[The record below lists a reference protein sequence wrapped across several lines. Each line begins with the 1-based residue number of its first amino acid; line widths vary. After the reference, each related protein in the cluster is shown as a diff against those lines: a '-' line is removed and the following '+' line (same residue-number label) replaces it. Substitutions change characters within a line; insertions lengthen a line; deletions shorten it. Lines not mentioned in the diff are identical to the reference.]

1 MNEFCARG
9 KRAKTLARAGRVQE
23 LRDLTAAGDEQAAWH
38 LVRCLARAGQFDELR
53 ERMTAGDRFARWA
66 YSKHL
71 VCERRLP
78 EAIEVLR
85 PLADAGSH
93 RAQRRLA
100 SLLAGQGRY
109 AEAVAQLRRA
119 PEHSADL
126 RRVGGWLRAC
136 GLADRSGVR
145 TDYLDRLRREG
156 ATLELSWVVLLW
168 WRARTA
174 DAVAL
179 LADIGPSDWLHE
191 RLVEESRG
199 WWLAGFRAVAIDLLA
214 TSAYRRTRAAL
225 LSQQKRRD
233 EAIAELRVLAAE
245 GERGAESD
253 LAAIL
258 GAEQPWR
265 ELLVAPVRVNGLAFS
280 QDGEALAVW
289 GHGPGSRAVAVLW
302 EVATG
307 APSRSARLS
316 TPFPG
321 GVTFRADG
329 TVEELPRPF
338 GADFRQG
345 TAVAPAAGLRAT
357 GSPGGG
363 VDVRE
368 LATGRLVRTID
379 TPATTMALHPDGSV
393 LATSDSVDGTVRLW
407 RLSAQARSAV
417 RQVL

>member
-1 MNEFCARG
+1 MNEIRARG
-9 KRAKTLARAGRVQE
+9 KRAKALARAGNVQE
-23 LRDLTAAGDEQAAWH
+23 LRDLAAAGDEQAAWH
-38 LVRCLARAGQFDELR
+38 LVHCLARAGQFDELW
-53 ERMTAGDRFARWA
+53 ERMSVGDRFARWA
-66 YSKHL
+66 CSKHL
-71 VCERRLP
+71 VCKRRLP

-119 PEHSADL
+119 PAHSADL
-126 RRVGGWLRAC
+126 RRVGGWLWGC
-136 GLADRSGVR
+136 GLADHSGVR
-145 TDYLDRLRREG
+145 PDYLDRLRQEG
-156 ATLELSWVVLLW
+156 AKLELSWIVLLW
-168 WRARTA
+168 WRSRTA

-191 RLVEESRG
+191 RLVQESRG
-199 WWLAGFRAVAIDLLA
+199 WWLADLRAVAIDLLA

-233 EAIAELRVLAAE
+233 EAIAELRALAAD
-245 GERGAESD
+245 GDRGAESD

-258 GAEQPWR
+258 AAEQPWR
-265 ELLVAPVRVNGLAFS
+265 ELTVAPVRVNGLAFS

-307 APSRSARLS
+307 TPSRSARLS

-345 TAVAPAAGLRAT
+345 TAVAPDAGL
-357 GSPGGG
+357 
-363 VDVRE
+363 
-368 LATGRLVRTID
+368 
-379 TPATTMALHPDGSV
+379 

-407 RLSAQARSAV
+407 RVSRV
-417 RQVL
+417 RDGNGDGREVS